1 MDDLDRVIK
10 EVRRESAGGTGGFM
24 ANVIERLGGTAH
36 VGAAFG
42 EPIERDGLTI
52 IPVARVSWL
61 ATGGGGS
68 GSKQMEDES
77 GEGGG
82 GIGRTSSRPVGF
94 IRISGGEAEF
104 VRIPDPSAPVP
115 MILASGFVAWMVLRA
130 LRKVFR

>member
-1 MDDLDRVIK
+1 MDDLDSVIN
-10 EVRRESAGGTGGFM
+10 EARRESAGGTSGFM
-24 ANVIERLGGTAH
+24 ASVIERLGGTAH

-42 EPIERDGLTI
+42 EPVERDGMTI

-68 GSKQMEDES
+68 GTKEMEDQS

-82 GIGRTSSRPVGF
+82 GIGRSSSRPVGF
-94 IRISGGEAEF
+94 IRISGGDAEF

-115 MILASGFVAWMVLRA
+115 MILACAAAAYLVLRA
-130 LRKVFR
+130 MRKILR